1 MASQDNPPKKP
12 RLSLQIKSTQVPCT
26 ARPPRG
32 FVSTRDPT
40 SFNTLSNVYVT
51 AIQRSSQSQIGEPL
65 TAINNL
71 EAFSIT
77 SPQDEGPS
85 DFKDLK
91 YRVVTP
97 YVANYPETPLS
108 ATCTSPQRMEIMF
121 PSVMTATPPLSAGPV
136 ESNVSSKAF
145 SFSEA
150 ETAKSRASFAP
161 ASPVETRT
169 PRGRLPPTLSPDTLP
184 PYNHPH
190 SLHSIL
196 RNSPLPPRTAIPP
209 PSPRRQSLRLAEKAA
224 RKVNYNNP
232 LTQDIVTTKYI
243 RSHIDLLCEDGSPL
257 TPSGSSPAE
266 KQGDGLDVVLKLAPN
281 EIQDGGQTPGP
292 FEEMRR
298 RMAGLHS
305 STPVGNS
312 PQTASPSGPTGIRK
326 RKKKEKKR
334 QWRWTIGQENEE
346 GEDNISG
353 AEAAVRAAMRAKSE
367 DDLPT
372 PLAIIP
378 NITYQQC
385 PDVPTPTI
393 ESADSADDSVDVVMS
408 DVDDS
413 SRATSVDAEC
423 LALEDA
429 EREGST
435 PTGPKPTSM
444 IGYGKGK
451 GDTPIPE
458 LARHG
463 DTPIPELAA
472 KRDTPV
478 PPEYAPLD
486 D

>member
-1 MASQDNPPKKP
+1 M
-12 RLSLQIKSTQVPCT
+12 
-26 ARPPRG
+26 
-32 FVSTRDPT
+32 
-40 SFNTLSNVYVT
+40 
-51 AIQRSSQSQIGEPL
+51 
-65 TAINNL
+65 
-71 EAFSIT
+71 
-77 SPQDEGPS
+77 
-85 DFKDLK
+85 
-91 YRVVTP
+91 
-97 YVANYPETPLS
+97 
-108 ATCTSPQRMEIMF
+108 
-121 PSVMTATPPLSAGPV
+121 
-136 ESNVSSKAF
+136 
-145 SFSEA
+145 
-150 ETAKSRASFAP
+150 
-161 ASPVETRT
+161 
-169 PRGRLPPTLSPDTLP
+169 
-184 PYNHPH
+184 
-190 SLHSIL
+190 
-196 RNSPLPPRTAIPP
+196 
-209 PSPRRQSLRLAEKAA
+209 
-224 RKVNYNNP
+224 NYNNP

-478 PPEYAPLD
+478 PPECAPLD